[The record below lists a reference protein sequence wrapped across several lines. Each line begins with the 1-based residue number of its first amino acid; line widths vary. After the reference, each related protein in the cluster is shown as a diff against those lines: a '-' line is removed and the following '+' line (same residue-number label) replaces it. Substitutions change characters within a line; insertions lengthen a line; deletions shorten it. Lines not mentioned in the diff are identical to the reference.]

1 MTRKKTSTLSLYLK
15 TKRTSKIKIA
25 TTEIY
30 SDMKERIKT
39 YLRHFKMSCF
49 DTFDEEYYQAIDLK
63 CFYIKHFTVKI
74 SMLLT

>member
-1 MTRKKTSTLSLYLK
+1 MTKYMTREKTTTSSLYLK

-30 SDMKERIKT
+30 SDITERIKT
-39 YLRHFKMSCF
+39 YLRHFKMSRF

-63 CFYIKHFTVKI
+63 VF
-74 SMLLT
+74 